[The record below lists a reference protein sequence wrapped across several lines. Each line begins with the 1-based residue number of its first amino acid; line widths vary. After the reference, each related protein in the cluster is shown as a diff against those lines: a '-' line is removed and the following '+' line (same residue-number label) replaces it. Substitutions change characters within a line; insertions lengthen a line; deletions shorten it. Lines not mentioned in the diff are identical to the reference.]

1 LLTRRRSRL
10 RRPADLARIAASVG
24 LAGAARRPAGVVH
37 RADGGHRTDAG
48 DRAGDA
54 RQAGVAAFRP
64 DVSAATLRRGRLV
77 ALGVGGF
84 LLPWCVL
91 LGVTLPATAQV
102 QNWSLA
108 WVGLDA
114 GEAIAALSTAVL
126 LARAD
131 SRASV
136 TAAAGGA
143 LLVADAWFDVCTSTP
158 DYRVALAEAVFVEL
172 PLAAA
177 AFWLAARLA
186 RGARS
191 ARSATGTPGWD
202 GADGRGPDGVGRGRA
217 GAGRGRAGVGRGR
230 V

>member
-1 LLTRRRSRL
+1 MQTHAP
-10 RRPADLARIAASVG
+10 PAPALHPPAGLARIAASVV
-24 LAGAARRPAGVVH
+24 LAATAYRASTARRPGGGGSRADVGRWTGTGRLAGPAHLPASAVH
-37 RADGGHRTDAG
+37 RADGGHRTGAG
-48 DRAGDA
+48 DRAGET
-54 RQAGVAAFRP
+54 RQAGVAALRP

-114 GEAIAALSTAVL
+114 GEAIAALSTAML
-126 LARAD
+126 LARSD

-143 LLVADAWFDVCTSTP
+143 LLVADAWFDVCTSAP

-172 PLAAA
+172 PLAGA
-177 AFWLAARLA
+177 AFWLAARL
-186 RGARS
+186 
-191 ARSATGTPGWD
+191 
-202 GADGRGPDGVGRGRA
+202 
-217 GAGRGRAGVGRGR
+217 GRGR

>member
-10 RRPADLARIAASVG
+10 RRWAGTARLPAQT
-24 LAGAARRPAGVVH
+24 VH
-37 RADGGHRTDAG
+37 RADGGHRADAG
-48 DRAGDA
+48 DRAGDT
-54 RQAGVAAFRP
+54 RLAGVAAFRP
-64 DVSAATLRRGRLV
+64 DVSAATLRRGRWA

-114 GEAIAALSTAVL
+114 GEAIAALSTAIL

-143 LLVADAWFDVCTSTP
+143 LLVADAWFDVCTSAP

-172 PLAAA
+172 PLAGA
-177 AFWLAARLA
+177 AFWFAARLARDA

-191 ARSATGTPGWD
+191 APGAVRTWSGRRIRTAGWD
-202 GADGRGPDGVGRGRA
+202 GAHGRGRA
-217 GAGRGRAGVGRGR
+217 RVGQGRAGRGRV
-230 V
+230 